1 MSVCVRSHLKYLYPR
16 EVVWWS
22 LWQTSQI
29 ADYVND
35 GGILWELKEW
45 RQLREYSW
53 CVILTGLQMAS
64 LHCTYVRSARG
75 GFRWNT
81 TQRIK
86 CIHLTDAD
94 NICLQNEPIWMW
106 NNENTTNAKQDPEKG
121 EAHRCVQRAVRT
133 IVGRLNSTKTCRRRA
148 ESCCWSLRLH
158 THHASISDVTG
169 PHPLWH
175 HCD

>member
-133 IVGRLNSTKTCRRRA
+133 IVGRLNSTKPAGEEQKAAAGLCGFTLITPQSVMSRVPTR
-148 ESCCWSLRLH
+148 
-158 THHASISDVTG
+158 
-169 PHPLWH
+169 
-175 HCD
+175 CDITD